1 MFTQCARLWTA
12 PHLSMKYL
20 LIQNVTN
27 KLVRMS
33 LSFVSDAWDAGLGRA
48 DCGSAHNLST
58 TGNAHRLPNREVL
71 GHNWLQYSD
80 LRPWGNPTMVG
91 KLHSAVTILAAT
103 LAFGMP
109 ARGLEAAQGSTAPK
123 ETQSPTK
130 AVGSQQRAA
139 SASRET
145 TGSASSAPPATEPP
159 LPEFHPSSETKILD
173 AVAVRPITFVSS
185 VFSAG
190 AFLLALPFA
199 AIDPALSVEQTRKN
213 LVDYPLAD
221 TFKRP
226 LGDFSGSAW

>member
-1 MFTQCARLWTA
+1 MA
-12 PHLSMKYL
+12 
-20 LIQNVTN
+20 
-27 KLVRMS
+27 
-33 LSFVSDAWDAGLGRA
+33 
-48 DCGSAHNLST
+48 
-58 TGNAHRLPNREVL
+58 
-71 GHNWLQYSD
+71 
-80 LRPWGNPTMVG
+80 G

-103 LAFGMP
+103 LAFGLP
-109 ARGLEAAQGSTAPK
+109 ARGLEAVQGSTVPK
-123 ETQSPTK
+123 EAQSPTK
-130 AVGSQQRAA
+130 MSGSQKQAA
-139 SASRET
+139 SASQEPA
-145 TGSASSAPPATEPP
+145 GGASSAAPATEPP

-199 AIDPALSVEQTRKN
+199 AVDPALSVEQTRKN